1 MVETARR
8 FTPRRGQDREEQIEL
23 QSLQQGLQ
31 QTRVQI
37 NQAYSNFN
45 STGDSD
51 LIESY
56 VFELNAL
63 EARYAYLLRR
73 VKELEASR
81 EG

>member
-1 MVETARR
+1 MVETAGGFMLRKGRR
-8 FTPRRGQDREEQIEL
+8 VIQNEEL
-23 QSLQQGLQ
+23 HTLHQGLH
-31 QTRVQI
+31 QTRVQM

-73 VKELEASR
+73 VKELEQKR
-81 EG
+81 EV